1 MVSTRQS
8 SSNGASGPDCNPSS
22 SSTCNA
28 IDSTGIKT
36 RHGGQSV
43 VNVVNPSPDNPF
55 AAGAVKIY
63 TPTVQFLDLPM
74 EIFAKIFSYTGYKT
88 VSNLRLVCRQMD
100 RIGGMILNSTF
111 QKLQTQ
117 LLHRFQTIKAKMPRR
132 ESARRNHP
140 LACESDI
147 VETLHMRLTLLQM
160 SFGKHIERKHCCFF
174 AGEILDEVY
183 RILHHVNVTP
193 KLARPY
199 RVTDELYDLSTMAME
214 YFKEHIEPRLPEI
227 AYFGN
232 EFFEFPG
239 SLQSSSNNKSWML
252 ESPPHSGMK
261 AIEYDSPAPEGRL
274 SESQNSTATSNI
286 VLRKRM
292 KKIRQSVKRC
302 STQLAIVKKELK
314 TCKTKMSEQQKQFHD
329 YMVRMDDYE
338 KKNDETAR
346 KFSTLLQELNKCKT
360 ELQYWRSKSP
370 LTSFCAS
377 CGKRNGVAPEDV
389 LLMTAAANG
398 SLVEGVDVA
407 QQASTSATF
416 HTPAS
421 FQTSFSVSSPPTM
434 AVSPP
439 HPSSSAVEMAVDAAG
454 VAPTA
459 NVGDEYKA
467 RQVGATKRKSDAST
481 PASYGVKRSKKP
493 RAMLKVRQKRS

>member
-1 MVSTRQS
+1 MLLKSACVPFLKSLVFCLKSLVFESPKHQ
-8 SSNGASGPDCNPSS
+8 
-22 SSTCNA
+22 
-28 IDSTGIKT
+28 KEKK
-36 RHGGQSV
+36 
-43 VNVVNPSPDNPF
+43 VNVSSKSFN
-55 AAGAVKIY
+55 
-63 TPTVQFLDLPM
+63 
-74 EIFAKIFSYTGYKT
+74 AKILFS
-88 VSNLRLVCRQMD
+88 
-100 RIGGMILNSTF
+100 
-111 QKLQTQ
+111 
-117 LLHRFQTIKAKMPRR
+117 P
-132 ESARRNHP
+132 
-140 LACESDI
+140 
-147 VETLHMRLTLLQM
+147 
-160 SFGKHIERKHCCFF
+160 
-174 AGEILDEVY
+174 
-183 RILHHVNVTP
+183 
-193 KLARPY
+193 
-199 RVTDELYDLSTMAME
+199 
-214 YFKEHIEPRLPEI
+214 
-227 AYFGN
+227 
-232 EFFEFPG
+232 
-239 SLQSSSNNKSWML
+239 
-252 ESPPHSGMK
+252 
-261 AIEYDSPAPEGRL
+261 
-274 SESQNSTATSNI
+274 
-286 VLRKRM
+286 
-292 KKIRQSVKRC
+292 
-302 STQLAIVKKELK
+302 
-314 TCKTKMSEQQKQFHD
+314 
-329 YMVRMDDYE
+329 
-338 KKNDETAR
+338 
-346 KFSTLLQELNKCKT
+346 QELNKCKT